1 MVKSVL
7 TTAVFTT
14 AAFTATA
21 VAAASAHADNDPES
35 TPTAECGHT
44 VLLSPGAEVR
54 GSKCGAAV
62 MLGQKLVKTDTDK
75 SSTLGGIL
83 SRLDF

>member
-1 MVKSVL
+1 MVKSVF
-7 TTAVFTT
+7 TAVLTMAAFAVT
-14 AAFTATA
+14 AA
-21 VAAASAHADNDPES
+21 AAGSARADNDPES

-44 VLLSPGAEVR
+44 VLLSPGAEVH
-54 GSKCGAAV
+54 GSTCGAAV

-83 SRLDF
+83 STLRF